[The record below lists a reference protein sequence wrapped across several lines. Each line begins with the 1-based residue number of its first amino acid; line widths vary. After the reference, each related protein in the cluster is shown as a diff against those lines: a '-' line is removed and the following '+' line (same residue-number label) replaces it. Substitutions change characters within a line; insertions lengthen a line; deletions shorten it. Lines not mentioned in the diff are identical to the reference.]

1 MQAPSVSIIVPVY
14 NEAAAL
20 PGFLATAEPLV
31 EPATRGTELVL
42 VDGGSDDGTA
52 GIARRAGWPVRVAE
66 RGRAVQMNVGAR
78 QAAGDLLLFLHVD
91 TRLPAGALDRVREA
105 VADGA
110 LGGWFDVRL
119 DSDRPLLRLIGRL
132 ITWRSRL
139 TRVASGD
146 QAIFVRREAFEELG
160 GYAPLPLFEDLDLCR
175 RMKRAGPVVSIDT
188 PVVTSCRR
196 WERWGVWRTIL
207 GMWALRG
214 LYYLGVD
221 PALLARYYGVA
232 R

>member
-1 MQAPSVSIIVPVY
+1 MQTMRISIIVPTY

-20 PGFLATAEPLV
+20 PGFLEELEPLV
-31 EPATRGTELVL
+31 EAAPAATELVL
-42 VDGGSDDGTA
+42 VDGGSDDGTV
-52 GIARRAGWPVRVAE
+52 GIARRAGWPIRVTE
-66 RGRAVQMNVGAR
+66 RGRAVQMNAGAR
-78 QAAGDLLLFLHVD
+78 QADGDLLLFLHVD
-91 TRLPAGALDRVREA
+91 TRLPAGALDRVGRA
-105 VADGA
+105 VAGGA

-146 QAIFVRREAFEELG
+146 QAIFIRREAFEELG
-160 GYAPLPLFEDLDLCR
+160 GYAPVPLFEDLDLCR
-175 RMKRAGPVVSIDT
+175 RMKRAGPVISIDT

-207 GMWALRG
+207 GMWALRS